1 MRAAIK
7 WTSLAFLSLLL
18 GLLMFAAAAPG
29 IAPMTP
35 LADVAAPHEMPS
47 PNVADIVAGVVASY
61 VEVAVFDEGS
71 RPLGSASAVILQVDG
86 ETLALT
92 CKHVAEYCVAP
103 CHCKLIKVSE
113 ELGVRTEWDATVA
126 YLSATHDLALLKPAE
141 PTGLK
146 PAVFLGDV
154 KLERG
159 EDCWYCGTPRG
170 FHSSLEKSIIN
181 HPHCDADGE
190 RGFTVNGNG
199 WYGNSGCGV
208 YVLRDSKFVLVGIL
222 SRLVWVDPRT
232 PLFCQGQAAIKA
244 VLCDYKKGC
253 VK

>member
-7 WTSLAFLSLLL
+7 WTALAFLSLLL

-29 IAPMTP
+29 IAPMVP
-35 LADVAAPHEMPS
+35 LADADAPVSASAPD
-47 PNVADIVAGVVASY
+47 VADVVTSY
-61 VEVAVFDEGS
+61 VEVAVFDEQS
-71 RPLGSASAVILQVDG
+71 RSIGSASAVIIQVDG

-92 CKHVAEYCVAP
+92 CKHVAEYCVSP
-103 CHCKLIKVSE
+103 CKCKLVKVSE
-113 ELGVRTEWDATVA
+113 ELGVRTEWDAAVA
-126 YLSATHDLALLKPAE
+126 YISATHDLALLKPAE
-141 PTGLK
+141 SSGLT
-146 PAVFLGDV
+146 PAAFVGDV
-154 KLERG
+154 ELRRG

-181 HPHCDADGE
+181 RPHCEDDGE
-190 RGFTVNGNG
+190 RGFAVNGNG

-208 YVLRDSKFVLVGIL
+208 YVVRDNRFVLVGII
-222 SRLVWVDPRT
+222 SRLIWVDPRT

-253 VK
+253 AK